1 MLTVVKNVPP
11 NAGFTL
17 IELLVAMT
25 LLGLLTIALSSSL
38 HFGTRV
44 WEKSERSL
52 MGQENIREQQMILA
66 DQISHLYPLM
76 IKDGSSD
83 SHVAFYGSQNQLTF
97 YTSVGSASGNLMHVE
112 IKSSDSSD
120 GITLS
125 RTVTPEL
132 STQKGTE
139 TVLLHKIQSVSISY
153 FGAKKNGEVPGW
165 FPSWEKQTRPPE
177 LIRIRIAFLPGNAAV
192 WPDLIV
198 ATHVSADIG
207 CSFDALTKFCGGR

>member
-1 MLTVVKNVPP
+1 MLRVIRKYPQNL
-11 NAGFTL
+11 GFTL

-52 MGQENIREQQMILA
+52 MGQENIREQQMMLA

-76 IKDGSSD
+76 IKGGASD
-83 SHVAFYGSQNQLTF
+83 AHVAFLGQQDRLTF
-97 YTSVGSASGNLMHVE
+97 YTNAGTTSGNLIRVE
-112 IKSSDSSD
+112 IKNNDGND
-120 GITLS
+120 GITVT
-125 RTVTPEL
+125 RTSTPEL
-132 STQKGTE
+132 STLNGSQTI
-139 TVLLHKIQSVSISY
+139 LLRRVKNVSISY
-153 FGAKKNGEVPGW
+153 FGIQKDNEAPAW
-165 FPSWEKQTRPPE
+165 FQTWENQSRPPE
-177 LIRIRIAFLPGNAAV
+177 LIRIRIAFLPGGAAV

-198 ATHVSADIG
+198 ATHVSADVG